1 MSEVWRDWVGGHWG
15 ELGTEAA
22 EGLGGCVEDAGLEP
36 RSGVPLP
43 FPLHPLHSC
52 SFYPTPPCTTTEDNE
67 KCLQTLLRVPW
78 GPGGHNNCSWLRTRF
93 RPTGALR
100 KRIYHKRGAG
110 YCLSR
115 CLEPAFPWA
124 LTLLSYRLP
133 KPLLLGWESALFS
146 LPCKVLL
153 APEALVTLI
162 RTSLVSTG
170 S

>member
-1 MSEVWRDWVGGHWG
+1 MQVKSLSRARLLATPW
-15 ELGTEAA
+15 TAA
-22 EGLGGCVEDAGLEP
+22 YQAPPPMGFSRQEYW
-36 RSGVPLP
+36 SGVPSP

-100 KRIYHKRGAG
+100 RRIYHKRGAG

-162 RTSLVSTG
+162 RTSLVRTG